1 MLTLTRLSINN
12 HDDGHQRRERV
23 DQVLRLDSGFVRERN
38 NGESEMIRL
47 DTGGTLKTN
56 RQLKSRLKIYKL
68 I

>member
-1 MLTLTRLSINN
+1 MLITRLSINN
-12 HDDGHQRRERV
+12 HQRRERV

-56 RQLKSRLKIYKL
+56 R
-68 I
+68 